1 MKNPYEEYSD
11 KELGE
16 IINDI
21 NISRKEGKRVES
33 FVPYAKQIKETIGG
47 DFTLREALIFAEKD
61 FEKEINKRFLN
72 MISTKGDD

>member
-1 MKNPYEEYSD
+1 MIT
-11 KELGE
+11 
-16 IINDI
+16 IIIPSPHRKGFAGDI
-21 NISRKEGKRVES
+21 NTSRKEGKRVES